1 MPFVQHK
8 LGREFNQ
15 FETAPAPEPPA
26 PSIGDVFGAAWHLE
40 NDVANVLDL
49 MSKPSFTPQS
59 DFRVGPALRD
69 YDVQN
74 RTSYFEQYRDNFLGV
89 QSEDEML
96 YKINKINEE
105 TAQRETLARAGWLGM
120 VAGVGSGLV
129 SPTVFIPFLAEG
141 RGLRAVARGAA
152 SGFAAAVPSELAL
165 MSNQET
171 RTAGDVA
178 LSLGASTA
186 LGGILGGAISV
197 LRGGEREALE
207 SELLSVA
214 RPQGV
219 GAQATERFTDAGGLA
234 SGAQTIARIN
244 DATRVL
250 TNPVTQS
257 INQEEFES
265 FRVLM
270 QQLSDSGL
278 RMAKNEDFIP
288 ASPGGTIEN
297 RLHYYTGLL
306 VRGDDA
312 FDKAYSDYFFDG
324 TVPSFAP
331 NLRAQLGGTFNA
343 NGKLSAGQFAD
354 EVSRAIWNGFQHEV
368 PEVAR
373 AAQAVAKEVYEPI
386 LKAAQEAKLLPEDI
400 KVVGDEAYL
409 NREYNRQA
417 IRANTDEFVRIL
429 AANYEKDLNQRFA
442 DELEGFKGKQEQ
454 RQELA
459 QDLARPESE
468 VDALLE
474 KFREELKA
482 VEEGLP
488 EEIQQLEE
496 AIATN
501 RATARAMRLNG
512 PMQVGEEATYK
523 QLLKDARDMEKA
535 AGEPY
540 AKIKGERARLRR
552 RISNLNKAV
561 VAVDARRAAK
571 LDRVDRTEEASLAS
585 LMRLV
590 SKAQTT
596 LKQLDRWSD
605 KKLDAEVSKLKDQ
618 FARAGEIY
626 DRGEERLVK
635 LGENDEDLH
644 RLGALEDAQQVR
656 AERLD
661 NISERL
667 ENAENL
673 DRETI
678 RATINE
684 GLNATLERVQA
695 INSRRV
701 LRNQRLREQAAKLD
715 PEVAKARLAEA
726 EAAPAR
732 AEGDF
737 ARRWEQEF
745 RANAVDL
752 EKGIADFRDTAR
764 TAAEQVKDKIMGT
777 YLRLPYMEVM
787 QEARGSELRRV
798 LHIPSALIDKFL
810 DKDIRRLT
818 RIYART
824 LGPDIELMNK
834 FGTLNGSEILQPAVE
849 ELNAKIRAIGETL
862 APEGADPRGF
872 ASRQSTRQLKLNN
885 AFDQNKRNLEA
896 VIGRLR
902 GTRGLPS
909 DPDGF
914 AYRAARTIM
923 NLNVLRQMGMVLTA
937 SFPDAG
943 RPIMRYGLTRTFRDG
958 FMPLVSNLKGLKLSV
973 AEARLAGVAT
983 DISAHQR
990 SMAYRDITD
999 ELRHGT
1005 AFEKGVE
1012 YATNRMGMVALFDYW
1027 TQAGEMLSSSIANA
1041 KLMDALARVNTG
1053 AGNMTEK
1060 EARTFLAENGMD
1072 GEIAERIW
1080 KQVAEGGGGKVDGLW
1095 WPNTESWKD
1104 EKAVRAYRAALAREI
1119 TNTIIRPGAER
1130 ALPSDANMVGRML
1143 YQFKSFGMASMPKI
1157 VMSGMQQRDASV
1169 LAGSLASLGLGALSY
1184 YLWAVASG
1192 GKAYEDMMKAD
1203 AAKWADE
1210 AINRS
1215 GLLGTVSEVQRIAQT
1230 IPLFEPY
1237 ASFSGSRQTRRP
1249 GDDFA
1254 EALLGPSFDF
1264 LQNATGVVS
1273 GLDQPTQGTVRQ
1285 FRRLLPYQN
1294 ALGLRQAIDAAEAA
1308 AASRLPER
1316 RQ

>member
-1 MPFVQHK
+1 MPFVPHK
-8 LGREFNQ
+8 IGREFNA
-15 FETAPAPEPPA
+15 FERAPDPETG
-26 PSIGDVFGAAWHLE
+26 PSAGDVFGAAWHLE
-40 NDVANVLDL
+40 SDVANVLDL
-49 MSKPSFTPQS
+49 MSKPAFVPQKDFT
-59 DFRVGPALRD
+59 VGPALRD

-74 RTSYFEQYRDNFLGV
+74 RTNYFEQYRDNFLGV
-89 QSEDEML
+89 QSPDEMM
-96 YKINKINEE
+96 YKINKINTE
-105 TAQRETLARAGWLGM
+105 TAQKETLARAGWLGM
-120 VAGVGSGLV
+120 VAGVGAGLV

-152 SGFAAAVPSELAL
+152 SGFAAAVPSEIAL
-165 MSNQET
+165 SANQET
-171 RTAGDVA
+171 RTGGDVA
-178 LSLGASTA
+178 MSLAASTA
-186 LGGILGGAISV
+186 LGGILGGAMGV
-197 LRGGEREALE
+197 LRAGEKETLE

-214 RPQGV
+214 KPQGV
-219 GAQATERFTDAGGLA
+219 GAQATERFADAGGLA
-234 SGAQTIARIN
+234 SGARTIAKVN

-250 TNPVTQS
+250 TNPVTQT

-278 RMAKNEDFIP
+278 RMSKNEEFIP

-306 VRGDDA
+306 VRGDEA
-312 FDKAYSDYFFDG
+312 FDKAYADYFFEG
-324 TVPSFAP
+324 TVPAFAP
-331 NLRAQLGGTFNA
+331 NTRAQLGGTFNA
-343 NGKLSAGQFAD
+343 NGKYSAGQFAD
-354 EVSRAIWNGFQHEV
+354 EVSRAIWAGGVHEV

-429 AANYEKDLNQRFA
+429 AANYEKDLGQRFSE
-442 DELEGFKGKQEQ
+442 ELENFKGKQQ
-454 RQELA
+454 NRKDLA
-459 QDLARPESE
+459 EDLARPDSE
-468 VDALLE
+468 VDQLLG
-474 KFREELKA
+474 KFRAELKGVDEA
-482 VEEGLP
+482 LP

-496 AIATN
+496 AISTN
-501 RATARAMRLNG
+501 RATARAMRANG
-512 PMQVGEEATYK
+512 KMQIGEEVTYK

-535 AGEPY
+535 AGAPY
-540 AKIKGERARLRR
+540 EKIKGERARLRR

-571 LDRVDRTEEASLAS
+571 LERIDRTEEASLS
-585 LMRLV
+585 TLTRLV

-596 LKQLDRWSD
+596 LRRLDQWSD

-618 FARAGEIY
+618 FARAGDVY

-635 LGENDEDLH
+635 LAENDEDVH
-644 RLGALEDAQQVR
+644 RLGALEDTQQTR

-661 NISERL
+661 NISDRL
-667 ENAENL
+667 EGAENL
-673 DRETI
+673 DREAI
-678 RATINE
+678 RQTIND
-684 GLNATLERVQA
+684 GLNATLERVNT

-701 LRNQRLREQAAKLD
+701 IRTQRLREQAAKLD
-715 PEVAKARLAEA
+715 PEVAKSRLAEA
-726 EAAPAR
+726 QAAPAR

-737 ARRWEQEF
+737 ARRWETDF
-745 RANAVDL
+745 RANSIDL
-752 EKGIADFRDTAR
+752 ESGIANFKDTAR
-764 TAAEQVKDKIMGT
+764 AAAEQVKDKIMGT
-777 YLRLPYMEVM
+777 YLRLPYMEVL

-798 LHIPSALIDKFL
+798 LHIPSAKIDKFL
-810 DKDIRRLT
+810 DNDIRRLT
-818 RIYART
+818 RIYTRT

-834 FGTLNGSEILQPAVE
+834 FGTLNGSEILQPAVD
-849 ELNAKIRAIGETL
+849 ELNAKIKAIGETP
-862 APEGADPRGF
+862 APEGVDPRGF
-872 ASRQSTRQLKLNN
+872 ASRQSTRQLKLNS
-885 AFDQNKRNLEA
+885 AFDQNKKNLEA

-902 GTRGLPS
+902 GTRGMPS

-958 FMPLVSNLKGLKLSV
+958 FMPLMNNLKGMKLSV

-999 ELRHGT
+999 ELRHGS
-1005 AFEKGVE
+1005 AIEKGIE

-1027 TQAGEMLSSSIANA
+1027 TQAGEMLSSSIGNA

-1053 AGNMTEK
+1053 AGNMGEK

-1072 GEIAERIW
+1072 GELAERIW
-1080 KQVAEGGGGKVDGLW
+1080 KQVADGGGGKVDGLW

-1104 EKAVRAYRAALAREI
+1104 EKAVRAYRAALAREV
-1119 TNTIIRPGAER
+1119 TTTIIRPGAER
-1130 ALPSDANMVGRML
+1130 ALLSDQSIVGRML

-1192 GKAYEDMMKAD
+1192 GKSYEDMMKAD
-1203 AAKWADE
+1203 AGKWADE

-1230 IPLFEPY
+1230 IPLLEPI

-1249 GDDFA
+1249 GDDLG

-1264 LQNATGVVS
+1264 LQNATGVIS
-1273 GLDQPTQGTVRQ
+1273 GLDQPTQGTLRQ

-1308 AASRLPER
+1308 VGSRLPER